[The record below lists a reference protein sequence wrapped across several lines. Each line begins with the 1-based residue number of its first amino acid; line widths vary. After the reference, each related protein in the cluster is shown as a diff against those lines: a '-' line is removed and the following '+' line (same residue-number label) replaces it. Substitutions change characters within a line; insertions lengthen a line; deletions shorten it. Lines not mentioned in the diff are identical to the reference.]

1 MKSIVFGE
9 IILKKIK
16 MKKRFGFI
24 GTLMVA
30 AVSIMGAT
38 GAVSAKPIKVSPEG
52 DSYNIQLMTQGR
64 VASCEGKFE
73 LTQYC
78 TALAMIQRLEKK
90 SHGRLKF
97 TITTLSELGLA
108 GPDILRLVGD
118 GTLQMAEVYSGYIAG
133 DVPFVDIVNMWGMY
147 ESLPQQL
154 EVIDA
159 TRDEIAAELGKQ
171 NAVVLSNGYYP
182 YNYVYTSK
190 DIQTAADLEGLKI
203 RSHSTVLSDMLS
215 GVGAIGTF
223 IAFSEVYGALER
235 GVVEGA
241 VASVDGAFAAHWY
254 EVTGYM
260 TGPVNALALTWLT
273 INQDLFDSMDDG
285 LQALMIA
292 EGIHRE
298 KQVII
303 GVFRDTSKFAQA
315 LKDKGMVERPWPAGA
330 VAKLK
335 DASVSLVLPGWVERT
350 GGADSYAVKVFN
362 ENLADILGVRV
373 LADGSSEKF

>member
-1 MKSIVFGE
+1 M
-9 IILKKIK
+9 LKKL
-16 MKKRFGFI
+16 
-24 GTLMVA
+24 TLLFA
-30 AVSIMGAT
+30 AASIMGAT
-38 GAVSAKPIKVSPEG
+38 GVVSAGPIKVSPEG
-52 DSYNIQLMTQGR
+52 DSYTIQLVLQGR
-64 VASCEGKFE
+64 AKTCEGKFE
-73 LTQYC
+73 LTQPC
-78 TALAMIQRLEKK
+78 TALAMTERLEKK

-97 TITTLSELGLA
+97 SIATIAELGLA

-118 GTLQMAEVYSGYIAG
+118 GTLQMSEVYSGYIAG

-147 ESLPQQL
+147 TSLPQQL
-154 EVIDA
+154 EAIDA

-190 DIQTAADLEGLKI
+190 DVQTAADLDGVKI

-223 IAFSEVYGALER
+223 IAFAEVYGALER

-241 VASVDGAFAAHWY
+241 IASVDGALAAHWY

-273 INQDLFDSMDDG
+273 INKDLFDSMDDG
-285 LQALMIA
+285 LQALLIA

-298 KQVII
+298 KQVTI
-303 GVFRDTSKFAQA
+303 GVFRDTPKFAQA
-315 LKDKGMVERPWPAGA
+315 LKDKGMVERPWPPGA
-330 VAKLK
+330 VEMLK
-335 DASVSLVLPGWVERT
+335 DASISLVLPSWVERT
-350 GGADSYAVKVFN
+350 GGADSYGVKVFN
-362 ENLADILGVRV
+362 ENLSGVLGVRV
-373 LADGSSEKF
+373 LADGSAERF